1 MYKFVDT
8 TEIYEGAYIPSE
20 ALKINGEFIENLIPE
35 YRTLYV
41 KGREALSPELDFFE
55 VGTRDGSIR
64 KNKRFPARIIII
76 GYQIKAN
83 SNEGFREAYN
93 KLGSI
98 LNVNDAE
105 LIFNDEL
112 DKFYIGTPTL
122 IDEVEPGTN
131 AVIGE
136 IEITCLDPF
145 KYSVIEYEAEADLT
159 DNSILIDYQ
168 GTYKAYP
175 ILETDFFNEGEINE
189 DGTAGTLTGNGDC
202 GFVAFFTEDEKIVQ
216 LGDPDEV
223 DGEGLPKSQTLINQE
238 FKTTNAW
245 NNTAKALWGLNNGV
259 NIPGD
264 AQKSGALAITPASWT
279 STEAKNTS
287 GTLLAKT
294 SKANAPTMH
303 YKLTYKTSNRTDTS
317 VKVNIAITV
326 WLDKD
331 SNYFGRGYSLQG
343 SLYIGGAWRNVTL
356 KTTKEYWKGKSGHT
370 KNITVT
376 LTGLTATQTSITGI
390 KFKATRPDGLGT
402 AGTLS
407 ETVCNALTIS
417 KAATRTNDTYYLAP
431 SSFGSASGWHGP
443 TMKRTLP
450 ADSAGVKGAS
460 SFVLTYMQKMC
471 IGNSSG
477 DTSQLGSFQV
487 HCLNSSGNSVI
498 GAIIHK
504 SKAGNKATITYYIN
518 GASVGTTDIDISYNN
533 KYFGNNSTAKNI
545 KTVKTSKI
553 TKNGATV
560 KFELGGIVKT
570 FTKEAIK
577 DTVITDVSFSF
588 LQYGTKAAL
597 EFNGIYNAKFVKT
610 NCDTFKDT
618 PNKFSANDVL
628 EADCSKGEIYL
639 NGNLMQSLGALGNDW
654 EEFILTPG
662 LNQIGTAYSS
672 WVQDDYKPIFKV
684 RYREVFL

>member
-1 MYKFVDT
+1 MYEFVDT

-64 KNKRFPARIIII
+64 KNKRFPARVITI

-93 KLGSI
+93 KLGSV

-112 DKFYIGTPTL
+112 DKFYTGTPTL
-122 IDEVEPGTN
+122 IGEVEPGAN

-145 KYSVIEYEAEADLT
+145 KYSVIEYEAEADLD

-175 ILETDFFNEGEINE
+175 VLEANFFSEGEINE
-189 DGTAGTLTGNGDC
+189 DGTAGALTGNGDC
-202 GFVAFFTEDEKIVQ
+202 GFIAFFTEDEKIVQ

-245 NNTAKALWGLNNGV
+245 NSTAQSLWSLNNGV
-259 NIPGD
+259 NIPNE
-264 AQKSGALAITPASWT
+264 ATKAGALAMQGATFNV
-279 STEAKNTS
+279 TEAKNTS
-287 GTLLAKT
+287 GTLLTKT

-303 YKLTYKTSNRTDTS
+303 YKVTYKTSDRTSNS

-326 WLDKD
+326 SLDKD
-331 SNYFGRGYSLQG
+331 ANYFGRGYSLQG

-390 KFKATRPDGLGT
+390 KFKVTRPDGLGT

-407 ETVCNALTIS
+407 ETICNALTIS
-417 KAATRTNDTYYLAP
+417 KAASKTIDTYYLAP

-460 SFVLTYMQKMC
+460 SFVLSFLQKMS
-471 IGNSSG
+471 IGNKA
-477 DTSQLGSFQV
+477 TAQLGSFQV
-487 HCLNSSGNSVI
+487 HCLNASGNSII
-498 GAIIHK
+498 GARVHK
-504 SKAGNKATITYYIN
+504 SATGNKATITYYIN
-518 GASVGTTDIDISYNN
+518 GASVGSTEIDISYNN
-533 KYFGNNSTAKNI
+533 KYFGKAA
-545 KTVKTSKI
+545 KTSKI
-553 TKNGATV
+553 TKSGATV

-570 FTKEAIK
+570 FTKEAVK
-577 DTVITDVSFSF
+577 DTTITDVSFSF

-597 EFNGIYNAKFVKT
+597 EFNGIYTAKFVKT

-618 PNKFSANDVL
+618 PNKFSANDVV